1 MRSCVVDFRVNF
13 GSNSLSDM
21 LIAEDNSCDGK
32 VDYEKSEI
40 ERKQKQ
46 ASKKTQPPEYGGET
60 TLHSK

>member
-1 MRSCVVDFRVNF
+1 
-13 GSNSLSDM
+13 M